1 MPSGDHTDPKGDPAT
16 DPAADPAV
24 IRAHPD
30 ASHTYTIGE
39 LAAEFGLTL
48 RAIRH
53 YEDEGLLT
61 PTRHGVARL
70 YSRRERGRLA
80 LICRGKRLGFSLN
93 EIREFLSLYDADPA
107 QLEQMRFLRRAARDR
122 IGELTGRL
130 HDVRLTLDELR
141 DIEREIGRHLSAH
154 GVPDDE

>member
-1 MPSGDHTDPKGDPAT
+1 MPNGDAANPEGDPS
-16 DPAADPAV
+16 AA
-24 IRAHPD
+24 PD
-30 ASHTYTIGE
+30 FHRDHGGASHAYTIGD

-61 PTRHGVARL
+61 PTRHGPARL

-80 LICRGKRLGFSLN
+80 LICRGKRLGFSLS

-107 QLEQMRFLRRAARDR
+107 QLEQMRFLRRAARAR

-130 HDVRLTLDELR
+130 HDVRVTLDELR
-141 DIEREIGRHLSAH
+141 DIEREIGRHLSTH
-154 GVPDDE
+154 GVPDDA